1 MSESTKEIKNYRG
14 LKCLNCNHPL
24 DISDKYCPNCSQK
37 NSTKRLSLKDFVDEF
52 LANFY
57 AYDSKVKNTTIK
69 LFTKPGK
76 TAKEF
81 IDGKRLIYANP
92 FRFYLSVS
100 LIYFIISG
108 LISKYSFETIED
120 LDQTNLIKKEETQKI
135 PKEEN
140 KEEPKVSL
148 KKNIAIG
155 KETEEISS
163 QIDSIEKEIDKEEK
177 KEKTKKFIL
186 YTEKQLEKYGFFKRT
201 KLKLETY
208 ENFLDSSK
216 TTYPPKIFDTLKH
229 QNTAWNRFLLKK
241 TYQLKKMVEE
251 EDQNA
256 SGHSKFIDYM
266 EDKYPF
272 ILFVSLPF
280 MTIVFALLYFR
291 KKLTYA
297 EHMVFVFS
305 FMSFIFLSL
314 LLEKII
320 FLFTDFEMAWILLFV
335 FPFYFYKALRN
346 FYLQSRWKTILK
358 FVILSFLLPTT
369 ASFVALFV
377 LFIGFLLY

>member
-1 MSESTKEIKNYRG
+1 MSESTREIKNYRG

-81 IDGKRLIYANP
+81 IDGKRLTHANP

-100 LIYFIISG
+100 IIYFIISG
-108 LISKYSFETIED
+108 LISKYKVETIED
-120 LDQTNLIKKEETQKI
+120 LDQTQLIKKEI
-135 PKEEN
+135 PEN
-140 KEEPKVSL
+140 KTKKENTVDPKDNL
-148 KKNIAIG
+148 KNDKVFSQNL
-155 KETEEISS
+155 EIFPN
-163 QIDSIEKEIDKEEK
+163 QIDSIKKEEK
-177 KEKTKKFIL
+177 KKKTEKFIL

-241 TYQLKKMVEE
+241 TYQLQKMGEGD
-251 EDQNA
+251 DQNT
-256 SGHSKFIDYM
+256 SVQSKFLDYM

-280 MTIVFALLYFR
+280 ITIVFALLYFR

-320 FLFTDFEMAWILLFV
+320 FLFTDFEFAWILIFV
-335 FPFYFYKALRN
+335 FLLYFYKALRN
-346 FYLQSRWKTILK
+346 FYQQSRWKTILK

-377 LFIGFLLY
+377 FLIGFLLY

>member
-57 AYDSKVKNTTIK
+57 AYDSKVKNTIIR

-81 IDGKRLIYANP
+81 IDGKRLTYANP

-108 LISKYSFETIED
+108 LISKYNVETIED
-120 LDQTNLIKKEETQKI
+120 LDQSKLTKKEETQKK
-135 PKEEN
+135 PKEETQ
-140 KEEPKVSL
+140 KKPKDSL
-148 KKNIAIG
+148 KNNVVFS
-155 KETEEISS
+155 KEFEKIST
-163 QIDSIEKEIDKEEK
+163 QIDSVEKEEK
-177 KEKTKKFIL
+177 KKKPKKVIL
-186 YTEKQLEKYGFFKRT
+186 YSEKQLENYGFFKRT

-229 QNTAWNRFLLKK
+229 ENTAWNRYLLKK
-241 TYQLKKMVEE
+241 TYQLQKIGEE
-251 EDQNA
+251 ENE
-256 SGHSKFIDYM
+256 SGQSKFLQYM
-266 EDKYPF
+266 EEKYPF

-297 EHMVFVFS
+297 EHMVFVFN

-314 LLEKII
+314 ILEQII
-320 FLFTDFEMAWILLFV
+320 FLFTDFELAWILIFV
-335 FPFYFYKALRN
+335 FPFYFYKGLRN
-346 FYLQSRWKTILK
+346 FYQQSRWKTILK

>member
-57 AYDSKVKNTTIK
+57 AYDSKVKNTIIR

-81 IDGKRLIYANP
+81 IDGKRLTYANP

-108 LISKYSFETIED
+108 LISKYNFETIED
-120 LDQTNLIKKEETQKI
+120 LDQSKLTKKEETQKK
-135 PKEEN
+135 PKEETQ
-140 KEEPKVSL
+140 KKTKDSL
-148 KKNIAIG
+148 KNNVVFS
-155 KETEEISS
+155 KEFEKIST
-163 QIDSIEKEIDKEEK
+163 QIDSVEKEEK
-177 KEKTKKFIL
+177 KKKPKKIIL

-201 KLKLETY
+201 KLKFETY

-229 QNTAWNRFLLKK
+229 ENTAWNRYLLKK
-241 TYQLKKMVEE
+241 TYQLQKMGEE

-256 SGHSKFIDYM
+256 SGQSKFIDYM

-297 EHMVFVFS
+297 EHMVFVFN

-314 LLEKII
+314 ILEQII
-320 FLFTDFEMAWILLFV
+320 FLFTDFELAWILIFV
-335 FPFYFYKALRN
+335 FPFYFYKGLRN
-346 FYLQSRWKTILK
+346 FYQQSRWKTILK

>member
-57 AYDSKVKNTTIK
+57 AYDSKVKNTIIR

-81 IDGKRLIYANP
+81 IDGKRLTYANP

-108 LISKYSFETIED
+108 LISKYNFETIED
-120 LDQTNLIKKEETQKI
+120 LDQSKLTKKEETQKK
-135 PKEEN
+135 PKEETQ
-140 KEEPKVSL
+140 KKTKDSL
-148 KKNIAIG
+148 KNNVVFS
-155 KETEEISS
+155 KEFEKIST
-163 QIDSIEKEIDKEEK
+163 QIDSVEKEEK
-177 KEKTKKFIL
+177 KKKPKKIIL

-201 KLKLETY
+201 KLKFETY

-241 TYQLKKMVEE
+241 TYQLQKMGEE

-256 SGHSKFIDYM
+256 SGQSKFIDYM

-291 KKLTYA
+291 KQLTY
-297 EHMVFVFS
+297 
-305 FMSFIFLSL
+305 
-314 LLEKII
+314 
-320 FLFTDFEMAWILLFV
+320 
-335 FPFYFYKALRN
+335 
-346 FYLQSRWKTILK
+346 
-358 FVILSFLLPTT
+358 
-369 ASFVALFV
+369 
-377 LFIGFLLY
+377 

>member
-57 AYDSKVKNTTIK
+57 AYDSKVKNTIIR

-81 IDGKRLIYANP
+81 IDGKRLTYANP

-108 LISKYSFETIED
+108 LISKYNFETIED
-120 LDQTNLIKKEETQKI
+120 LDQTKLIKKEETQKK
-135 PKEEN
+135 PKEETQ
-140 KEEPKVSL
+140 KKTKDSL
-148 KKNIAIG
+148 KNNVVFS
-155 KETEEISS
+155 KEFEKIST
-163 QIDSIEKEIDKEEK
+163 QIDSVEKEEK
-177 KEKTKKFIL
+177 KKKPKKIIL

-201 KLKLETY
+201 KLKFETY

-241 TYQLKKMVEE
+241 TYQLQKMGEE

-256 SGHSKFIDYM
+256 SGQSKFIDYM

-297 EHMVFVFS
+297 EHMVFVFN

-314 LLEKII
+314 ILEQII
-320 FLFTDFEMAWILLFV
+320 FLFTDFELAWILIFV
-335 FPFYFYKALRN
+335 FPFYFYKGLRN
-346 FYLQSRWKTILK
+346 FYQQSRWKTILK

>member
-57 AYDSKVKNTTIK
+57 AYDSKVKNTIIR

-81 IDGKRLIYANP
+81 IDGKRLTYANP

-108 LISKYSFETIED
+108 LISKYNFETIED
-120 LDQTNLIKKEETQKI
+120 LDQSKLTKKEETQKK
-135 PKEEN
+135 PKEETQ
-140 KEEPKVSL
+140 KKTKDSL
-148 KKNIAIG
+148 KNNVVFS
-155 KETEEISS
+155 KEFEKIST
-163 QIDSIEKEIDKEEK
+163 QIDSVEKEEK
-177 KEKTKKFIL
+177 KKKPKKIIL

-201 KLKLETY
+201 KLKFETY

-241 TYQLKKMVEE
+241 TYQLQKMGEE

-256 SGHSKFIDYM
+256 SGQSKFIDYM

-297 EHMVFVFS
+297 EHMVFVFN

-314 LLEKII
+314 ILEQII
-320 FLFTDFEMAWILLFV
+320 FLFTDFELAWILIFV
-335 FPFYFYKALRN
+335 FPFYFYKGLRN
-346 FYLQSRWKTILK
+346 FYQQSRWKTILK